1 MQAYEGDFIDMNL
14 RRFFRGNR
22 LSFTAES
29 NDPTVATVSFITND
43 RLRVRITATATKA
56 DPSVTGVT
64 VLCQQGESGVDG
76 LTCGEIVH
84 VTLPFERVTTRITM
98 TATERDAG
106 SVSARFDLTVFLDPN
121 RE

>member
-1 MQAYEGDFIDMNL
+1 MQAYEGDFFDINP
-14 RRFFRGNR
+14 RRFFRGDR

-29 NDPTVATVSFITND
+29 SDTDVATVSFITNETFT
-43 RLRVRITATATKA
+43 VRITATATKA

-64 VLCQQGESGVDG
+64 ILCQANLDLPPG
-76 LTCGEIVH
+76 LSCGEIVH